1 MICSISGI
9 SGMFDYAELKKRPL
23 ASGFLLFALGILYAA
38 YARVNFLSALFI
50 ILFTVF
56 LFLITK
62 NKAKNIFFTLIR
74 MLIFAAGI
82 LAYVNF
88 NTLSKDNIYNF
99 ADAAPRHAFVKG
111 VVKSMPV
118 YKWQRWNRRRCTFD
132 LDIKAYKKNDVW
144 VKARGLMQIN
154 IADSQAMH
162 DYADI
167 VITYGSV
174 QKISFQQ
181 WPGRTGY
188 MGYLYRRGI
197 RTIMDVRD
205 DEDITLVRKAGT
217 ASFKR
222 NIHDLRY
229 KIQQRFRHHL
239 PYPDNAMMSAM
250 LVGRREAI
258 PEVLGRLFINTGTIH
273 VLSVS
278 GLHVAVISGM
288 LFFML
293 KIFNLNKK
301 FIAVIIILFLTSYII
316 LAGER
321 APILRA
327 SIMIT
332 VYFISIMFDRDFDIY
347 SALAFAGLII
357 LLANPMQLF
366 DPGFQLSFSCVFF
379 IVFLTS
385 KLETVFLPNRKKATV
400 QRFKSITEKIF
411 SYVIRVLFSSA
422 AVFIGTWP
430 IVAFHFKI
438 ISPIT
443 IPANLF
449 VVPFLGIILFLGI
462 IFLCIPV
469 AATPLLYLAS
479 NIIHALFLMMLN
491 IVRFFSGIPFSHFK
505 VTGLSLP
512 FIFMYYILLYIV
524 CKLIKTYKI

>member
-1 MICSISGI
+1 ML
-9 SGMFDYAELKKRPL
+9 DYTELKKRPL
-23 ASGFLLFALGILYAA
+23 TGGFLLFVLGILYGT
-38 YARVNFLSALFI
+38 YARVNFFSGLFI
-50 ILFTVF
+50 IIFAVF

-62 NKAKNIFFTLIR
+62 NKAKNSFLIFIC
-74 MLIFAAGI
+74 MLVFAAGI

-99 ADAAPRHAFVKG
+99 ADASPRHAFVKG

-118 YKWQRWNRRRCTFD
+118 YKWQKWNRRRCSFT
-132 LDIKAYKKNDVW
+132 LDVRSYKKADMW
-144 VKARGLMQIN
+144 VKSRGLAQVN
-154 IADSQAMH
+154 IADCQEMY
-162 DYADI
+162 DYADNVI
-167 VITYGSV
+167 VYASM
-174 QKISFQQ
+174 QKISPQEG
-181 WPGRTGY
+181 PAMTGY
-188 MGYLYRRGI
+188 MRYLNRRGI
-197 RTIMDVRD
+197 NTIMNIRD
-205 DEDITLVRKAGT
+205 DEDIALVRKAGA
-217 ASFKR
+217 ASLKR

-239 PYPDNAMMSAM
+239 PYPDNAMLSAM
-250 LVGRREAI
+250 LVGRRESI
-258 PEVLGRLFINTGTIH
+258 PEGLGRLFINTGTIH

-288 LFFML
+288 LFFIL

-301 FIAVIIILFLTSYII
+301 FIAVIVVLFLASYII

-332 VYFISIMFDRDFDIY
+332 VYLISIMLDRDFDIY
-347 SALAFAGLII
+347 SALSFAGLII

-379 IVFLTS
+379 IVFLTP

-400 QRFKSITEKIF
+400 WHFKFNTEKIF
-411 SYVIRVLFSSA
+411 SYATRVFFSSA
-422 AVFIGTWP
+422 AVFLGTWP

-449 VVPFLGIILFLGI
+449 VVPFLGVILFLGI
-462 IFLCIPV
+462 MFLCIPV
-469 AATPLLYLAS
+469 AATPLLYPAS

-505 VTGLSLP
+505 FTGLPWLI
-512 FIFMYYILLYIV
+512 IFLYYILLYMV
-524 CKLIKTYKI
+524 CKLIKKHNI

>member
-1 MICSISGI
+1 
-9 SGMFDYAELKKRPL
+9 MFDYAELKKRPL

-38 YARVNFLSALFI
+38 YTRVNFLSALFI

-56 LFLITK
+56 LFFSAK
-62 NKAKNIFFTLIR
+62 NKAKNNFLVLICMFVFTT
-74 MLIFAAGI
+74 GI
-82 LAYVNF
+82 LAYINF
-88 NTLSKDNIYNF
+88 NTLSKDDIYHLI
-99 ADAAPRHAFVKG
+99 DISPRRVLVKG
-111 VVKSMPV
+111 VVKSLPV
-118 YKWQRWNRRRCTFD
+118 YKWQRWNKRRCTFD
-132 LDIKAYKKNDVW
+132 LDIKAYKKNNVW
-144 VKARGLMQIN
+144 VKARGLVQIN
-154 IADSQAMH
+154 IADCQETY

-167 VITYGSV
+167 MIAYGSV
-174 QKISFQQ
+174 QKISPQQ

-197 RTIMDVRD
+197 RNIMDVRD

-239 PYPDNAMMSAM
+239 PYPDNAMLSAM

-258 PEVLGRLFINTGTIH
+258 PEGLRVLFVNTGTIH
-273 VLSVS
+273 ILSVS

-293 KIFNLNKK
+293 KAFNLNKK
-301 FIAVIIILFLTSYII
+301 SIAVIVVLFLAAYIV

-321 APILRA
+321 TPILRA
-327 SIMIT
+327 SIMIS
-332 VYFISIMFDRDFDIY
+332 VYLISTMLDRDFDIY
-347 SALAFAGLII
+347 SALSFAGLII
-357 LLANPMQLF
+357 LLASPMQLF

-379 IVFLTS
+379 IVFLTP